1 MHDKSASFVK
11 GNGFR
16 LLQDDGGVESVKF
29 AVADLNSI
37 VSYVS

>member
-1 MHDKSASFVK
+1 MHDKSASFLK
-11 GNGFR
+11 GDGLR
-16 LLQDDGGVESVKF
+16 VLPDDGGVESVKF